1 MQPIIHCD
9 LKPSNILL
17 DNDIVD
23 HVSDF
28 GLAKLLPTMTYS
40 SETQTSTIGVKGS
53 IGYAAPGK
61 TYSICI
67 NMQHRNTHS
76 SKHELCHDK
85 S

>member
-9 LKPSNILL
+9 LKPSNILP
-17 DNDIVD
+17 DNDMVA

-28 GLAKLLPTMTYS
+28 GLAKLLSTMTYS
-40 SETQTSTIGVKGS
+40 SKTQTCTIGIKGF
-53 IGYAAPGK
+53 IGHAAPGK

-76 SKHELCHDK
+76 SKHDLCHDK